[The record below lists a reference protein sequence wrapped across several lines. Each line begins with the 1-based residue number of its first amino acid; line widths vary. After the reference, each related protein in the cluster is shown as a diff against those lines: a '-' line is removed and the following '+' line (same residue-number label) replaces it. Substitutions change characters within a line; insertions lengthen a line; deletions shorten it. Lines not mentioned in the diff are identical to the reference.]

1 MSNKLFCG
9 RGKRFGQYNAISLSI
24 CLDDLP
30 KEYITTGKNGKR
42 YIKLNVNEKREADEW
57 GNTHSVEVDT
67 WKPDNRPAQQTSARP
82 APNLNAQNARPSMED
97 DDSDITI
104 PF

>member
-1 MSNKLFCG
+1 MSNKIFCG

-30 KEYITTGKNGKR
+30 KEHITTGKNGKR
-42 YIKLNVNEKREADEW
+42 YIKLNVNEKREPDEW

-67 WKPDNRPAQQTSARP
+67 WKPDQARPTGERTSCATPSARS
-82 APNLNAQNARPSMED
+82 AK
-97 DDSDITI
+97 
-104 PF
+104 

>member
-9 RGKRFGQYNAISLSI
+9 RGMRFGQYDAISLSI

-30 KEYITTGKNGKR
+30 SEYITTGKNGKR
-42 YIKLNVNEKREADEW
+42 YIKLNVNEKRETDEW

-67 WKPDNRPAQQTSARP
+67 WKADNRSVQQFVARP
-82 APNLNAQNARPSMED
+82 APNLRPQSED
-97 DDSDITI
+97 AEQDL

>member
-1 MSNKLFCG
+1 MSNKIFCG

-30 KEYITTGKNGKR
+30 SEYITTGKNGKR

-67 WKPDNRPAQQTSARP
+67 WKPDNRPAQQASARP
-82 APNLNAQNARPSMED
+82 APNLRPQSED

>member
-1 MSNKLFCG
+1 MSNKIFCG

-30 KEYITTGKNGKR
+30 KEHITTGKNGKR
-42 YIKLNVNEKREADEW
+42 YIKLNVNEKREPDEW

-67 WKPDNRPAQQTSARP
+67 WKPDQAPAKRENVRP
-82 APNLNAQNARPSMED
+82 APNLPRQNARPSMED

>member
-1 MSNKLFCG
+1 MSNKIFCG

-24 CLDDLP
+24 CLDDIP
-30 KEYITTGKNGKR
+30 NEYITTGKNGKR

-67 WKPDNRPAQQTSARP
+67 WKPDNRPVQQFERTSCAKFEGSERTSEHG
-82 APNLNAQNARPSMED
+82 RCG
-97 DDSDITI
+97 
-104 PF
+104 

>member
-9 RGKRFGQYNAISLSI
+9 RGKAFGQYGSIALSI

-30 KEYITTGKNGKR
+30 EEHITTGKNGKR
-42 YIKLNVNEKREADEW
+42 YIKINVNEKREADEW

-67 WKPDNRPAQQTSARP
+67 WKPDARPAQQASARP
-82 APNLNAQNARPSMED
+82 VSNLRPQSED
-97 DDSDITI
+97 AEQDL